1 MIRGAVFDI
10 DGTLLDSMPIWR
22 EVGNRYLKQNGIPE
36 QEGLSDILFPMSL
49 EEGAEY
55 LRFHFIPEKN
65 AEEIK
70 NDVLRIVE
78 SFYREEVPLK
88 KGVKEFLHK
97 LREHG
102 VRMIL
107 ATTGDENLAMA
118 ALQRLEVSGYFEN
131 ILTCTGLHTTKRE
144 SLIYEK
150 AMEMLQCTPSETCVF
165 EDVLHAI
172 ISAKNSGAKVAA
184 VADAESQNDWD
195 KICRMSDYAMEDFS
209 DFDRFWNNIIL
220 KEDKTPHLYRW

>member
-55 LRFHFIPEKN
+55 LHSHYLPEKN
-65 AEEIK
+65 AEAIK
-70 NDVLRIVE
+70 NDILRIVE
-78 SFYREEVPLK
+78 SFYRKEVPLK
-88 KGVKEFLHK
+88 KGVREFLYK

-107 ATTGDENLAMA
+107 ATTGDENLAME

-144 SLIYEK
+144 SLIYMK
-150 AMEMLQCTPSETCVF
+150 AMELLQCTPSETCVF

-172 ISAKNSGAKVAA
+172 VSAKNSGAKVAA

-195 KICRMSDYAMEDFS
+195 KICCMADYAMEDFG
-209 DFDRFWNNIIL
+209 DFDRFWDNII
-220 KEDKTPHLYRW
+220 

>member
-55 LRFHFIPEKN
+55 LHSHYLPEKN
-65 AEEIK
+65 AEAIK
-70 NDVLRIVE
+70 NDILRIVE
-78 SFYREEVPLK
+78 SFYRKEVPLK
-88 KGVKEFLHK
+88 KGVREFLYK

-107 ATTGDENLAMA
+107 ATTGDENLAME

-144 SLIYEK
+144 SLIYMK
-150 AMEMLQCTPSETCVF
+150 AMELLQCAPSETCVF

-172 ISAKNSGAKVAA
+172 VSAKNSGAKVAA

-195 KICRMSDYAMEDFS
+195 EICRMADYAMGDFG
-209 DFDRFWNNIIL
+209 DFDRFWDNII
-220 KEDKTPHLYRW
+220 

>member
-55 LRFHFIPEKN
+55 LRSHYLPEKN
-65 AEEIK
+65 AETIK
-70 NDVLRIVE
+70 NEVLGIVE
-78 SFYREEVPLK
+78 SFYRDEVPLK
-88 KGVKEFLHK
+88 KGVREFLHK
-97 LREHG
+97 LQEHG

-118 ALQRLEVSGYFEN
+118 ALQRLGVSEYFED

-144 SLIYEK
+144 SMIYMK
-150 AMEMLQCTPSETCVF
+150 AMELLQCAPSETCVF
-165 EDVLHAI
+165 EDVLHALL
-172 ISAKNSGAKVAA
+172 SAKNSGARVAA
-184 VADAESQNDWD
+184 VADAESQNVWD
-195 KICRMSDYAMEDFS
+195 EICGMVDYAMEDFS
-209 DFDRFWNNIIL
+209 DFDGFW
-220 KEDKTPHLYRW
+220 DKIESQRE

>member
-36 QEGLSDILFPMSL
+36 QERLSDILFPMSL

-55 LRFHFIPEKN
+55 LRSHYLPEKN
-65 AEEIK
+65 AEAIK
-70 NDVLRIVE
+70 NEVLGIVE
-78 SFYREEVPLK
+78 SFYRDEVPLK
-88 KGVKEFLHK
+88 KGVREFLHK
-97 LREHG
+97 LQEHG

-118 ALQRLEVSGYFEN
+118 ALQRLEVSGYFDS

-144 SLIYEK
+144 SLIYVK
-150 AMEMLQCTPSETCVF
+150 AMELLQCAPSETCVF

-195 KICRMSDYAMEDFS
+195 EICRMADYAMGDFG
-209 DFDRFWNNIIL
+209 DFDRFWDNII
-220 KEDKTPHLYRW
+220 